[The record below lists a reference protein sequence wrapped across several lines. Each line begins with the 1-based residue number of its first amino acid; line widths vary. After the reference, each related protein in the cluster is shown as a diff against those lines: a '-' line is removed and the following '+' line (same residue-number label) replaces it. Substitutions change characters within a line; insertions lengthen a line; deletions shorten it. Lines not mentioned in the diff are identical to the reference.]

1 MLREQNAT
9 YLAQSGLQR
18 STAEKEQDEA
28 LISIIRN
35 KEREEKKE
43 KMKKYTGSR

>member
-9 YLAQSGLQR
+9 KLASAGMER
-18 STAEKEQDEA
+18 SKAEVEQDEA
-28 LISIIRN
+28 KLLSIRQ
-35 KEREEKKE
+35 KESEEKME